1 MKGHGTKVTV
11 RVARYSAFNPDQW
24 WTTRDGIRS
33 GIVEL
38 QKLILDLVRHPIS

>member
-1 MKGHGTKVTV
+1 MKGRETNVTV
-11 RVARYSAFNPDQW
+11 RAARCSAFNPDQW

-33 GIVEL
+33 GIGEL